1 MRNVDVYSITQSDLL
16 GNSAERDVY
25 RECTRRVEA
34 MKYLRKSYSHHI
46 ECLAV
51 NFLTAFMWRRLLN
64 SAALATTTHRNLERV
79 SDRTNT
85 QVVAQMFNKY
95 RIKIVQKEL
104 YNIRDPP
111 WTEDRRMIEENTV
124 AI

>member
-25 RECTRRVEA
+25 REYTRRVEA
-34 MKYLRKSYSHHI
+34 MKYLWKSYCHHI

-64 SAALATTTHRNLERV
+64 SAALATTTHRKLERV

>member
-1 MRNVDVYSITQSDLL
+1 
-16 GNSAERDVY
+16 
-25 RECTRRVEA
+25 
-34 MKYLRKSYSHHI
+34 MKYLRKSYCHHI
-46 ECLAV
+46 ECPAV

-64 SAALATTTHRNLERV
+64 SAALATTTHRKLERV

-111 WTEDRRMIEENTV
+111 WIEDRRMIEENTV